1 MKRVEKLLGIALISS
16 VFMSSFTAVPLAG
29 ESEKPKNTSFVW
41 GDVLGSSSTPFGLY
55 NEEGQTYSK
64 IARQVRFGHLK
75 SYSAKWYIAGYDKPS
90 DSVVL
95 LNSPDFNLGGK
106 VAQSSGAGWAD
117 PKDLDK
123 DADVSYS
130 GDRPAIVGA
139 NHYGIGALRAKLKEL
154 EEKAFYPSEREHLN
168 DVTVYNYDEKNDKIY
183 TTTDKLYLPYGNWW
197 DEYITVG
204 TSQVNSKESGNGML
218 NNGIKVSVTSGDV
231 FANPVGNP
239 YSQENTLSFFLR
251 APADPTDNDNCGQM
265 LAVVPGEGT
274 MYTYNNNAF
283 YLLPAAHLKAEDI
296 LFLASIKHTNQTE
309 KNVLTPD
316 DPAELRF
323 KDSKNYITAKVDQ
336 TEDGFSVTLDKEA
349 ESFQECTLYVYGVDD
364 NGEWARSYSLT
375 QDRKVKWENIH
386 EGVTGPEGLKIFIEY
401 QKDNMLYAK
410 MVAFKM
416 TLEGTDG
423 SNEKVE
429 GIAPSEFDLKLPEF
443 PLNAIDAI
451 GAPESWSK
459 ALADDSQFNGWSING
474 KTYKPG
480 TTVRIDR
487 ETVIKPLIGKK
498 PTATPTPLPTVT
510 NTPVPTVKPTNT
522 PAPTATATPVPTT
535 EPSVTETPA
544 PTAEPSVSENPA
556 DVTVI
561 PDVTSAPTADNNIGK
576 VVKVG
581 KAKYKITSLT
591 TATYLSLTDKK
602 AKSATVPASI
612 KYGGKVYKVN
622 AVGSKAFSKKK
633 KLRSVTI
640 GKNVK
645 TVAAKAFYKCKNVKT
660 VTIKA
665 TGLKKVGKKA
675 FSGINSKAVFKISK
689 KKKLKSYK
697 KLIKKSGVSKKVTYK
712 VLTKAKK
719 KTKTTKKK

>member
-218 NNGIKVSVTSGDV
+218 NNGIKVSVNSGDV

-239 YSQENTLSFFLR
+239 YSKEDTISFFLR
-251 APADPTDNDNCGQM
+251 APAAPTDNDNCGQM
-265 LAVVPGEGT
+265 LAVIPGEGT
-274 MYTYNNNAF
+274 MYTYNNNPF
-283 YLLPAAHLKAEDI
+283 YLLPAAHLKAKDI

-316 DPAELRF
+316 NPAELRF

-375 QDRKVKWENIH
+375 QDRKVKWEDIH

-410 MVAFKM
+410 MVAFKV
-416 TLEGTDG
+416 TVEGLPGSGEKLEGLA
-423 SNEKVE
+423 SKEY
-429 GIAPSEFDLKLPEF
+429 DLKLPNVPAN
-443 PLNAIDAI
+443 PLDA
-451 GAPESWSK
+451 GPELQSLTK
-459 ALADDSQFNGWSING
+459 LPDGYKFDGWNING
-474 KTYKPG
+474 KIYKG
-480 TTVRIDR
+480 GSSVRIDR
-487 ETVIKPLIGKK
+487 ESVIKPVISK
-498 PTATPTPLPTVT
+498 LPTST
-510 NTPVPTVKPTNT
+510 PTPVPTVKPTNT
-522 PAPTATATPVPTT
+522 PTPKPTNTPVPTAVPTAVPTT
-535 EPSVTETPA
+535 EVSATPEPTAVPTVTE
-544 PTAEPSVSENPA
+544 EPA

-561 PDVTSAPTADNNIGK
+561 ADVTQAPPPATTDVGK
-576 VVKVG
+576 VIKSG
-581 KAKYKITSLT
+581 KAKYKITSMT
-591 TATYLSLTDKK
+591 TATYISLTDKK
-602 AKSATVPASI
+602 AKSASVPATV
-612 KYGGKVYKVN
+612 KYGGRTYKVN
-622 AVGSKAFSKKK
+622 AIGSKAFSNKK

-645 TVAAKAFYKCKNVKT
+645 TVAAKAFYKCKNLKT
-660 VTIKA
+660 VTVKA
-665 TGLKKVGKKA
+665 TKLKKVGKKA
-675 FSGINSKAVFKISK
+675 FGGINSKAVFKISK
-689 KKKLKSYK
+689 KKMKAYK
-697 KLIKKSGVSKKVTYK
+697 KLIKKSGVSKKVSYK
-712 VLTKAKK
+712 VLTAKK
-719 KTKTTKKK
+719 KAAKTAKKK